1 MLQKLAWV
9 EPTGRRDIDTVQA
22 GDEDLSTAMLM
33 TGVKPFVTDNRN
45 LLLINPLTSDLT
57 QEFLTTLL
65 YALKRGMQFVHQ
77 VEEQEV
83 AAELIGRDEH
93 HRLMFW
99 EAAEGGT
106 GVSELLVEEP
116 EAIARVARQA
126 LRVCHFNPDT
136 GQEETISGG
145 RTCVV
150 ACYECL
156 LSYSNQP
163 EHRFLD
169 RRLVRDFLVHLAS
182 STTAVVAEGR
192 SREEQYHWLRT
203 IADPKSGL
211 EIPFL
216 DFLYEGGYR
225 LPDAAQN
232 RPCPEVGTQPDFYYE
247 RGPVPGACV
256 FIDGVDHDHPLKSER
271 DERARKALEDRGYRV
286 VTIRFERGL
295 EEQVRQHSDIFG
307 LGS

>member
-1 MLQKLAWV
+1 M
-9 EPTGRRDIDTVQA
+9 
-22 GDEDLSTAMLM
+22 
-33 TGVKPFVTDNRN
+33 
-45 LLLINPLTSDLT
+45 
-57 QEFLTTLL
+57 L

-136 GQEETISGG
+136 GQEEGFGS

-163 EHRFLD
+163 EHCFLD
-169 RRLVRDFLVHLAS
+169 RRLVRDFLLHLAS

-192 SREEQYHWLRT
+192 SREEH
-203 IADPKSGL
+203 
-211 EIPFL
+211 F
-216 DFLYEGGYR
+216 
-225 LPDAAQN
+225 
-232 RPCPEVGTQPDFYYE
+232 
-247 RGPVPGACV
+247 
-256 FIDGVDHDHPLKSER
+256 
-271 DERARKALEDRGYRV
+271 
-286 VTIRFERGL
+286 VTVL
-295 EEQVRQHSDIFG
+295 SNV
-307 LGS
+307 